1 MDDTTMDELAA
12 IARDRGISVVSLM
25 QEKEQEAMTPTRDL
39 TVKEVA
45 VQTNQS
51 PGRVYQSLRQGEFP
65 GAYQIGK
72 AGRTSP
78 YRIPQSAVDAYRNRR
93 ATN

>member
-12 IARDRGISVVSLM
+12 IARERGISVVSLM
-25 QEKEQEAMTPTRDL
+25 QEKEQDVTPTRDL

-72 AGRTSP
+72 AGKTSP
-78 YRIPQSAVDAYRNRR
+78 YRIPQSAVNAYRNRR
-93 ATN
+93 ATR